1 MFPTQKAF
9 PLRALECMHL
19 LQQCQHGKSTSTTTN
34 WHPRVPINEK
44 AKPSRGATTIPHKL
58 HVHRKNGKGFCL
70 QVPPTTSIANI
81 TAHVLPSRDG
91 KKLDVDHPTMIRTS
105 REPTNPTNGTRPNLQ
120 VDSVGKSFLSHH
132 PSHTKCQFQQN
143 RRACGTTHVLPR
155 IFF

>member
-91 KKLDVDHPTMIRTS
+91 KKLDVDHPTNDPRPIFRQ
-105 REPTNPTNGTRPNLQ
+105 TRQPAR
-120 VDSVGKSFLSHH
+120 FPHHLSHEWKTSTVKH
-132 PSHTKCQFQQN
+132 DNNK
-143 RRACGTTHVLPR
+143 PR
-155 IFF
+155 TNQPCKWD